1 MYKLVNNNVMKL
13 LRLLSV
19 TFILNLASYIYCQ
32 GQEIDIQINRK
43 GVAILTVTWSVVEN
57 NTKFILQYSDNVN
70 STQWNTINEDYTYE
84 RSWPESKK
92 EYSFNLNFDQPERY
106 YRLKMEDSMS
116 PHQLK
121 WFATKLES
129 NPRNSNYP
137 DPELELSYNDD
148 YVIIESNDIPTF
160 EFVSTTPNALRA
172 QDFRWEIPKY
182 PNPADQSTQIPLLG
196 TVAITTSGM
205 PIYGPNE
212 AQHPDPF
219 GDPYINGILDFC
231 HGHTGGQGDY
241 HFHFA
246 PTCMIEAP
254 DGVEEHYNI
263 IGFALDGY
271 PIIAHYKSL
280 PNKEGAEAFDW
291 QEITG
296 FEPHADY
303 KSSVIDNGQTSEYAW
318 DNHSFNENKLNRTLD
333 ECNGRELGIKILSD
347 GTKFNEK
354 TFFNFEYAYFATAEF
369 PYLIAKYK
377 GTPNYPEE
385 NMGPGGGGGNGG
397 GTSGGGGD
405 IIANVNPSSGLSGE
419 TLILDIALNGNAQPP
434 IPPQQIKPLSVSVGT
449 INLKD
454 LTRPT
459 RTSIQ
464 GTLIIPEDAQKGLK
478 DIIIIFPGPPGVN
491 NVSFTGEDK
500 FEIQ

>member
-1 MYKLVNNNVMKL
+1 MGVRHFISRVAT
-13 LRLLSV
+13 
-19 TFILNLASYIYCQ
+19 TFLINFSFTYFCVS
-32 GQEIDIQINRK
+32 QEIDIQVNRK
-43 GVAILTVTWSVVEN
+43 GNAKLTVSWSVVEN
-57 NTKFILQYSDNVN
+57 NSKFLLQYADKIN
-70 STQWNTINEDYTYE
+70 STQWKNIESGFSYE
-84 RSWPESKK
+84 KSWPVSKK
-92 EYSFNLNFDQPERY
+92 EYSINLNFDQPERY
-106 YRLKMEDSMS
+106 YRLKMEDSIS

-129 NPRNSNYP
+129 NPLNSNYP
-137 DPELELSYNDD
+137 DPELDLSYDD
-148 YVIIESNDIPTF
+148 NYIIIESNDIPTF

-172 QDFRWEIPKY
+172 QDFRWEIPRF
-182 PNPADQSTQIPLLG
+182 PSPAIETTQIPLLG

-291 QEITG
+291 QETTG
-296 FEPHADY
+296 FEPDSDY
-303 KSSVIDNGQTSEYAW
+303 KASVIDNGQVSEYAW
-318 DNHSFNENKLNRTLD
+318 DNHKYNENRPNSTLD

-354 TFFNFEYAYFATAEF
+354 AFFNFDYAYFATAEF
-369 PYLIAKYK
+369 PYLMAKYK
-377 GTPNYPEE
+377 GTPNSA
-385 NMGPGGGGGNGG
+385 GDTGVPGGGNPNDGGQTGG
-397 GTSGGGGD
+397 GED
-405 IIANVNPSSGLSGE
+405 IITNVNPSDGLSGD
-419 TLILDIALNGNAQPP
+419 TLTLNISLNGNTRPP
-434 IPPQQIKPLSVSVGT
+434 LPPQQIQPRSVSVGT
-449 INLKD
+449 IDLNN
-454 LTRPT
+454 LTRPS
-459 RTSIQ
+459 RTTIR
-464 GTLIIPEDAQKGLK
+464 GTLKIPKNAQKGTK
-478 DIIIIFPGPPGVN
+478 GITIIFPGPPGVN
-491 NVSFTGEDK
+491 NVTFNGEDK
-500 FEIQ
+500 FEIK